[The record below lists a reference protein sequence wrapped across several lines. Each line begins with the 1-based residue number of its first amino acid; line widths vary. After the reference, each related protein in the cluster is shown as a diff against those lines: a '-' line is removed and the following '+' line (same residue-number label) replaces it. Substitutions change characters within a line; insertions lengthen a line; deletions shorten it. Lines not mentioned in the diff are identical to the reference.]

1 MNNLKLSQRLGLL
14 LEQIPQGS
22 KLADIGS
29 DHALLPLAAV
39 QTGRAVSAVAGEVNP
54 GPLRAAQKAVQDAGL
69 TKRISVRQGD
79 GLEVLRPEETDCITI
94 AGMGGALIAS
104 ILNRGLLEGKLEGVR
119 TLLLQPNVG
128 EDILR
133 RWLLDN
139 GWVLTAEALLE
150 EDGKRYEV
158 LTAVPEDPEAGLT
171 NEGLYAEAA
180 MAGGERPYRMET
192 LLNMGPWLIRQPG
205 PVFFAKWQDEI
216 SKLERIRQSLSR
228 SELESAENKR
238 SEIGELIEEIT
249 EVLACLPKDKP

>member
-1 MNNLKLSQRLGLL
+1 MNNVKLSQRLGLL
-14 LEQIPQGS
+14 LEQIPRGC

-39 QTGRAVSAVAGEVNP
+39 QSGRAASAVAGEVNP
-54 GPLRAAQKAVQDAGL
+54 GPFRAAQKAVQDAGL
-69 TKRISVRQGD
+69 TDRISVRRGD
-79 GLEVLRPEETDCITI
+79 GLEVLRPEEADCITI

-104 ILNRGLLEGKLEGVR
+104 ILNRGSLEGKLGGVR

-139 GWVLTAEALLE
+139 SWVLTAETLLE

-158 LTAVPEDPEAGLT
+158 LTAVPEDMETGVT
-171 NEGLYAEAA
+171 NERLYADAA
-180 MAGGERPYRMET
+180 KAGGERPYRMDL
-192 LLNMGPWLIRQPG
+192 LLNMGPWLIRQPS

-216 SKLERIRQSLSR
+216 SKLERIRKSLSH
-228 SELESAENKR
+228 SEQESAESKS
-238 SEIGELIEEIT
+238 SEIGEFIEEIT

>member
-1 MNNLKLSQRLGLL
+1 MNNVKLSQRLGLL
-14 LEQIPQGS
+14 LEQIPHGS

-54 GPLRAAQKAVQDAGL
+54 GPHRAAEKAVQDAGL
-69 TKRISVRQGD
+69 NDRISVRRGD
-79 GLEVLRPEETDCITI
+79 GLEVLQPEEADCITI

-104 ILNRGLLEGKLEGVR
+104 ILNRGNMEGKLAAVR
-119 TLLLQPNVG
+119 TLVLQPNVG

-158 LTAVPEDPEAGLT
+158 LTAVLEDTATGLT
-171 NEGLYAEAA
+171 NEGLYADAA
-180 MAGGERPYRMET
+180 RAGGERPYSMET
-192 LLNMGPWLIRQPG
+192 LLHMGPWLIRQKG
-205 PVFFAKWQDEI
+205 PVFVAKWQDEI
-216 SKLERIRQSLSR
+216 SKLERILESLSR
-228 SELESAENKR
+228 SELESAESKR
-238 SEIGELIEEIT
+238 TEITARIREIT